1 MLNAISWQQYLTA
14 VILITAAWY
23 AYVGLRHYRPEIS
36 SFLKIKSQPRT
47 LTPPLAKESPA
58 VMGEVKPDPDTGL
71 YDAENL
77 IFSSSE
83 PDDIS
88 DHTLPKG
95 PGDDLLAEAQ
105 VLVTAYED
113 NEDKN
118 EFLSFLQLLIKKY
131 EVFSDEI
138 SLPNVIASLKPFAEV
153 RLPFRLQETE
163 WPLNF

>member
-14 VILITAAWY
+14 ITVLTTAWY
-23 AYVGLRHYRPEIS
+23 AYVGFHYFRPEIS
-36 SFLKIKSQPRT
+36 SFLKIKAQQRT
-47 LTPPLAKESPA
+47 LTPPLAKEGPTI
-58 VMGEVKPDPDTGL
+58 MGEIKPDLDTGV

-138 SLPNVIASLKPFAEV
+138 SLPNVIASLKQFAET

>member
-1 MLNAISWQQYLTA
+1 MLNTISWPQYIAAL
-14 VILITAAWY
+14 LLLTAAWY
-23 AYVGLRHYRPEIS
+23 AYVGLRYYQAEIAA
-36 SFLKIKSQPRT
+36 FFKIRSRSQT
-47 LTPPLAKESPA
+47 LTPPLAKESHA
-58 VMGEVKPDPDTGL
+58 VMGDIQQDADTGL
-71 YDAENL
+71 YDAGDL
-77 IFSSSE
+77 IFSNTE

-88 DHTLPKG
+88 DHTIFKG

-138 SLPNVIASLKPFAEV
+138 SLPQVIASLKQFAEA
-153 RLPFRLQETE
+153 RLPFRLKETE